1 MDGEQVPSLP
11 GWTDPSAGAVPP
23 LRHET
28 VRAVSTSDPPPVT
41 WRELAAV
48 GGIVLVADIT
58 LFRGHGYAGCALFFL
73 LAPALLL
80 AGMKLWCHSIS
91 VWVSSAMLVVLAVK
105 LLWCGSALLVFF
117 GFALTVAVAMS
128 AFGHPP
134 FVLEL
139 IVYASQT
146 IQAGYV
152 GLVHYWRSASRLSP
166 HVPRGGWLNIGLPA
180 ATVFA
185 FGALFILANPDLA
198 TAFGEGVEWFVNN
211 LRDWLF
217 DRLPTPLELLFWGA
231 VAWVTIGLLRPVI
244 QAAGGDDEKG
254 VVLAKAAR
262 EPAPLYLPF
271 RNTLVMVIG
280 LFAVYLIF
288 EIATLWFREFP
299 PGFYYSGYAHEGAAW
314 LTVALALATVILSLV
329 FRGSVLCDPR
339 LPRLRKLAWAWSLEN
354 ILLALAVYNRLF
366 IYVGFNGMT
375 RMRIVGLF
383 GITAVL
389 VGFIVVL
396 YKIARD
402 RSFLWLIRRQ
412 LWTLSITV
420 FIFALTPLDTIV
432 VSYNVRRILD
442 GDLAPSVQCSVHPI
456 SSEGVVLLLPLMQ
469 SSDGLIREGIAA
481 MLAEREQLAEDRA
494 RSQQR
499 DGWTSYQASDAWVLK
514 ELRANRNAW
523 AGYGDLDR
531 QTQALEAFHEYAY
544 QWY

>member
-1 MDGEQVPSLP
+1 MDDEQDPSVP
-11 GWTDPSAGAVPP
+11 GWTEPAASAVPP
-23 LRHET
+23 LRQET
-28 VRAVSTSDPPPVT
+28 VRAVSASDQALVT

-48 GGIVLVADIT
+48 GSIVLLADVT
-58 LFRGHGYAGCALFFL
+58 LFHGHGYAGCALFFL

-80 AGMKLWCHSIS
+80 AGMKSWCQSVS
-91 VWVSSAMLVVLAVK
+91 VWVSSAMLVVLAAK
-105 LLWCGSALLVFF
+105 LFWCGSLLLVFF
-117 GFALTVAVAMS
+117 GFALTVAIAMS
-128 AFGHPP
+128 ALGHPP

-146 IQAGYV
+146 IQAGYA
-152 GLVHYWRSASRLSP
+152 GLVQYWRSASRLSP
-166 HVPRGGWLNIGLPA
+166 HVPRGSWLNIALPA
-180 ATVFA
+180 VTVLV
-185 FGALFILANPDLA
+185 FGGIFILANPDLA
-198 TAFGEGVEWFVNN
+198 TAFGEGFDWFVNN

-217 DRLPTPLELLFWGA
+217 DRLPTPLELLFWGV

-244 QAAGGDDEKG
+244 QAAAGDEKDG
-254 VVLAKAAR
+254 IVLAKAVG
-262 EPAPLYLPF
+262 EPAPLYSPF

-288 EIATLWFREFP
+288 EFATLWFREFSV
-299 PGFYYSGYAHEGAAW
+299 GFHYSGYAHEGAAW

-339 LPRLRKLAWAWSLEN
+339 LPQLRKLAWAWSLEN
-354 ILLALAVYNRLF
+354 VLLAFAVYNRLF

-389 VGFIVVL
+389 VGFVVVL
-396 YKIARD
+396 VKIARN

-412 LWTLSITV
+412 LWTLSIAV
-420 FIFALTPLDTIV
+420 YVFALTPLDTIV

-469 SSDGLIREGIAA
+469 SSDDIIREGIAA
-481 MLAEREQLAEDRA
+481 MLAEREELAEDRA
-494 RSQQR
+494 SRQQR
-499 DGWTSYQASDAWVLK
+499 EGWTSYQVSDAWALK
-514 ELRANRNAW
+514 ELRASRNAW
-523 AGYGDLDR
+523 ASYHDLDKR
-531 QTQALEAFHEYAY
+531 TQALEAFHEYAY